1 MAKDDYGVKDI
12 RYFLDEE
19 NKYCQT
25 KLKECEVWDDEALD
39 GETQRDPIVFLR
51 QRPFQREYDNI
62 CYKKELTKEYDLNDS
77 ELTMLGLFIMHH
89 SRFFRDDY
97 YGDEVPKIAQ
107 NMFEV
112 LDSVVSKAP
121 ITHSKVLYR
130 FCVDEDRHDMKCGD
144 IITVPHNLTCTT
156 DRWER
161 HDNNIYVIQILP
173 HDKTHAHD
181 LYRMYPHNE
190 REKQVNFLRGTSFQ
204 IENIESIEGTG
215 YNIFVMNEIE

>member
-1 MAKDDYGVKDI
+1 MKDI

-25 KLKECEVWDDEALD
+25 KPKECEVWDDEALD
-39 GETQRDPIVFLR
+39 GGTQRDPIDFLR
-51 QRPFQREYDNI
+51 QRPFQREYDSI

-97 YGDEVPKIAQ
+97 YSDGVPEIAQ

-121 ITHSKVLYR
+121 VTHSTTLYR
-130 FCVDEDRHDMKCGD
+130 FCVNEDRHDMKVGD

-156 DRWER
+156 ERWDRR
-161 HDNNIYVIQILP
+161 DNSIYIITTLP
-173 HDKTHAHD
+173 HDKTRAHD
-181 LYRMYPHNE
+181 VYRMYPHNE
-190 REKQVNFLRGTSFQ
+190 REKQVNFLRGSSFL
-204 IENIESIEGTG
+204 ITNIDNIEGTK
-215 YNIFVMNEIE
+215 YHKFYMSEIEGMNK